1 MSVDINLLP
10 WRDAWR
16 EKRRRRWRI
25 MLLGALLVG
34 VAAGYGLERHHADRF
49 EAQQRRHAL
58 IERHA
63 EALRSAV
70 QAVERQEALLADLV
84 LRRAELK
91 SRLDKRGEVLAIFNG
106 LASTRVA
113 GVRYLSLERRGGLLM
128 LVGSADSHQRI
139 AAQLQALEASPAFE
153 APSLSEVVPLSQ
165 GWQFRLN
172 LVQAGRGGRSS

>member
-1 MSVDINLLP
+1 MSIEINLLP

-34 VAAGYGLERHHADRF
+34 VAAGHGLERHHADRF

-70 QAVERQEALLADLV
+70 QAVERQEVLLADLV
-84 LRRAELK
+84 LRQAELTG
-91 SRLDKRGEVLAIFNG
+91 RLDKRGEVLTILNG
-106 LASTRVA
+106 LAATRME
-113 GVRYLSLERRGGLLM
+113 GVRYLSLERRGGLLV

-153 APSLSEVVPLSQ
+153 APSLSEVAPLSQ